1 MFLKVASLHL
11 KTKMTA
17 SLEARRLSVGQIKMH
32 APGSAITLLRV
43 GEWVTVVDVWGFGSA
58 NLTTTYKRKEKM
70 KGEIK
75 AFHWRT
81 TFPLAEWIDT
91 RCEPRMSPL
100 PRPSPL
106 QRPLRFHHRHS
117 SPKPHTRGARAGRSG
132 PHDKLL
138 LGLLSKISTSRR
150 EWPGWERR
158 WGGEEGRGG
167 EERGKQTKPSEAP
180 QTKEGWGVGRVAFL
194 Q

>member
-17 SLEARRLSVGQIKMH
+17 LRRLVCWPNKNACAGFRNYPP
-32 APGSAITLLRV
+32 AV

-58 NLTTTYKRKEKM
+58 NPTTTYKRKEKM
-70 KGEIK
+70 KGKIK

-91 RCEPRMSPL
+91 RCELRMSPL
-100 PRPSPL
+100 PRPSPP

-180 QTKEGWGVGRVAFL
+180 QTKEGRTPFSNKEL
-194 Q
+194 